1 MIFENRED
9 AGRQLAEQLAEF
21 TDRPDAIVLGIPRGG
36 IVVAAPI
43 AQALH
48 LPLDIFLSRKLGVPG
63 HEELAFGAVAA
74 GNGRYLDQQV
84 IHEAHVSATDIE
96 RITAQ
101 VRQMLDRRALLYRG
115 NRPPLS
121 VAGRTILLVD
131 DGIATGA
138 SIYAAIQALRERN
151 PAALI
156 VAVPVAPASTCSW
169 LRSHVD
175 RLFCLYTPHDFFAVG
190 QFFRNFPQLEDE
202 EIIPLMRREFLVSVK
217 PKPH

>member
-21 TDRPDAIVLGIPRGG
+21 TDRSDAIVLGIPRGG
-36 IVVAAPI
+36 VVVAAPI

-48 LPLDIFLSRKLGVPG
+48 LPLDICLSHKLGVPG
-63 HEELAFGAVAA
+63 HEELAFGAIAA
-74 GNGRYLDQQV
+74 GNSRYLDQQV
-84 IHEAHVSATDIE
+84 IHEAHVSPADIE

-101 VRQMLDRRALLYRG
+101 VRQMLDQRALLYRR

-121 VAGRTILLVD
+121 VAGRTILLID

-138 SIYAAIQALRERN
+138 SIYAAIQALRQSN

-175 RLFCLYTPHDFFAVG
+175 RLLCLYAPQDFFAVG
-190 QFFRNFPQLEDE
+190 QFFRSFRQLEDE
-202 EIIPLMRREFLVSVK
+202 EIVRLTAPNFS
-217 PKPH
+217 PK